1 MARVPICKS
10 VKRRDMVLGL
20 GQFIP
25 LLGKLVNKRRY
36 LSLIE
41 PVFYSL
47 ELTPTQ
53 HNNTIFFTVITHNI
67 IHLSH
72 RAQ

>member
-1 MARVPICKS
+1 MARIPICKS
-10 VKRRDMVLGL
+10 VKGGDMVLGL

-25 LLGKLVNKRRY
+25 LLDKLVDERRY
-36 LSLIE
+36 LSLIQ

-47 ELTPTQ
+47 ELMPAQ
-53 HNNTIFFTVITHNI
+53 HNDTIFFSVITHNI

-72 RAQ
+72 RA

>member
-10 VKRRDMVLGL
+10 VKRRDMVLGP

-25 LLGKLVNKRRY
+25 LLGQLVNERRY
-36 LSLIE
+36 LSLIQ
-41 PVFYSL
+41 PIFYSV
-47 ELTPTQ
+47 ELTPPQ
-53 HNNTIFFTVITHNI
+53 HNDTIFSSVITHNI

-72 RAQ
+72 RTQ